1 MPSSPVSATAP
12 RRAFVVAAALLLA
25 WATWPADV
33 AGEPPSATASQAAT
47 DVLALLTGD
56 DADLRQVALD
66 RIRHGLRGEQFTT
79 AVAEVLPRLA
89 AAEQRAVLLA
99 LADRGDPA
107 AVAAATAAAG
117 RSTDDG
123 VRAAAV
129 AVIGR
134 LGGADDVGTLVA
146 SLAAGGA
153 AQDAARRGL
162 VEIRGPGVAEAIRDA
177 AGPAATAGPA
187 AARPT
192 VIDVLAE
199 RRDREA
205 VPLLVTAAV
214 ADEPAVREA
223 AMRALGVFGGAAE
236 VPTMVASLVKASGEE
251 RTAAERGLVAVCTSG
266 RQAAAA
272 TEALVGAYAAADAAA
287 RRTILPALARVG
299 GPKVMVIVDAMLAD
313 PATRA
318 QGLDALSKWP
328 DATVKDR
335 LLELLGGTT
344 DPQEK
349 ELVLGTLIRIAP
361 LPDNK
366 LSDGQKLELLQKT
379 MGLCDRTED
388 KARVLER
395 ANAIRT
401 IETFRF
407 VVPYLDEP
415 ALAEPA
421 CRSVVELAHHQK
433 LRDAHKQEFT
443 AALDKVLGLT
453 KNAEL
458 RERATRY
465 KAGQT
470 WDRKKK
476 G

>member
-1 MPSSPVSATAP
+1 MPPRPASATAP
-12 RRAFVVAAALLLA
+12 RRAFVVAVALLLFCGELTA
-25 WATWPADV
+25 AAAD
-33 AGEPPSATASQAAT
+33 GRPSAAASQAAAE
-47 DVLALLTGD
+47 VLAFLAGD
-56 DADLRQVALD
+56 DADLRRVALD
-66 RIRHGLRGEQFTT
+66 RIRHGLRGERFTA
-79 AVAEVLPRLA
+79 AVAEVLPQLA

-99 LADRGDPA
+99 LADRGDRA
-107 AVAAATAAAG
+107 AVAAATAAA

-123 VRAAAV
+123 VRAAALV
-129 AVIGR
+129 LIGR

-146 SLAAGGA
+146 SLTAGGV

-162 VEIRGPGVAEAIRDA
+162 VEIGGPGVAEAIRSA
-177 AGPAATAGPA
+177 AATGPAAV
-187 AARPT
+187 RPV
-192 VIDVLAE
+192 VIDAVAE
-199 RRDREA
+199 RRDRAA
-205 VPLLVTAAV
+205 VPMLVTAAV
-214 ADEPAVREA
+214 AEEPALRGA
-223 AMRALGVFGGAAE
+223 AMRALGVFGGATE
-236 VPTMVASLVKASGEE
+236 VPTMVASLMKASGDE
-251 RTAAERGLVAVCTSG
+251 RAAAERALVAVCTTG
-266 RQAAAA
+266 RQAGAA
-272 TEALVGAYAAADAAA
+272 TEALVAAYAAADAAA

-299 GPKVMVIVDAMLAD
+299 GPQVMVIVDAMLAD
-313 PATRA
+313 PATRS
-318 QGLDALSKWP
+318 QGLEALSKWP

-344 DPQEK
+344 DPKEK

-366 LSDGQKLELLQKT
+366 LNDGQKLELLQKT
-379 MGLCDRTED
+379 MGLCQQTED

-407 VVPYLDEP
+407 VVPYLDDP
-415 ALAEPA
+415 ALAESA

-433 LRDAHKQEFT
+433 LRDAHKREFS

-453 KNAEL
+453 KNDEL

-476 G
+476 S

>member
-12 RRAFVVAAALLLA
+12 RRAFVVAAALLLT
-25 WATWPADV
+25 WAAWPADV

-47 DVLALLTGD
+47 DVLALLMGD

-123 VRAAAV
+123 VRAAAL
-129 AVIGR
+129 AMIGR

-162 VEIRGPGVAEAIRDA
+162 VEIRGPGVAEAIRA
-177 AGPAATAGPA
+177 AAAGPA

-214 ADEPAVREA
+214 ADEPAVRGA

-236 VPTMVASLVKASGEE
+236 VPTMVASLVKASGDE
-251 RTAAERGLVAVCTSG
+251 RATAERGLVAVCTSG

-388 KARVLER
+388 QARVLER

-443 AALDKVLGLT
+443 SALDKVLGLT

>member
-1 MPSSPVSATAP
+1 MPPSPVSTTAP

-25 WATWPADV
+25 WAAWPADV
-33 AGEPPSATASQAAT
+33 AGEQPSATASQAAT
-47 DVLALLTGD
+47 DVLAFLMGD

-66 RIRHGLRGEQFTT
+66 RIRHGLRGERFTT
-79 AVAEVLPRLA
+79 AFAEVLPRLA
-89 AAEQRAVLLA
+89 AAEQRTVLLA

-107 AVAAATAAAG
+107 AVAAATAAVG

-123 VRAAAV
+123 VRAAAL

-162 VEIRGPGVAEAIRDA
+162 VEIGGPGVAEAIRA
-177 AGPAATAGPA
+177 AAAAGPA

-192 VIDVLAE
+192 VIDTLAE
-199 RRDREA
+199 RRDRDA

-214 ADEPAVREA
+214 ADDPALRGA

-236 VPTMVASLVKASGEE
+236 VPTMVASLVKASGDE
-251 RTAAERGLVAVCTSG
+251 RAAAERGLVAVCTSG
-266 RQAAAA
+266 HQAAAA

-379 MGLCDRTED
+379 MGLCERTED

-453 KNAEL
+453 KNDEL

>member
-1 MPSSPVSATAP
+1 MLPG
-12 RRAFVVAAALLLA
+12 LA
-25 WATWPADV
+25 
-33 AGEPPSATASQAAT
+33 SATASLQASVVAAVLLLASAAPRTAVADGQPSAAASQAAVE
-47 DVLALLTGD
+47 VLTLLTGD
-56 DADLRQVALD
+56 DVDLRQVALD
-66 RIRHGLRGEQFTT
+66 RIRHGLRGERFTT
-79 AVAEVLPRLA
+79 AVAEVLPRLPA
-89 AAEQRAVLLA
+89 VEQRAVLLA
-99 LADRGDPA
+99 LADRGDRA
-107 AVAAATAAAG
+107 AVAAATAAL

-123 VRAAAV
+123 VRAAALSL
-129 AVIGR
+129 IGR

-146 SLAAGGA
+146 SLAAGGV

-162 VEIRGPGVAEAIRDA
+162 VEIGGPGVAEAIRS
-177 AGPAATAGPA
+177 A
-187 AARPT
+187 AAAAPVAVRPA
-192 VIDVLAE
+192 VIDALAE

-214 ADEPAVREA
+214 ADEPALRQA

-236 VPTMVASLVKASGEE
+236 VPIMVSSLRKAGGDE
-251 RTAAERGLVAVCTSG
+251 RAGAERALVAVCTSG
-266 RQAAAA
+266 REAGAA
-272 TEALVGAYAAADAAA
+272 TDALVTAYAAADAET
-287 RRTILPALARVG
+287 RRTILPVLARVG
-299 GPKVMVIVDAMLAD
+299 GPQVMVIVDAMLAD
-313 PATRA
+313 PATRS

-344 DPQEK
+344 DPREK

-366 LSDGQKLELLQKT
+366 LNDGQKLDLLQKT
-379 MGLCDRTED
+379 MGLCERTED

-407 VVPYLDEP
+407 VVPYLDDP

-433 LRDAHKQEFT
+433 LRDAHKREFT

-453 KNAEL
+453 KNDEL